1 MGKNKAKKGAPTP
14 KANEKPEVPQ
24 EQTNK
29 QEKPTPVEGKS
40 KIYPICNLF
49 IHKDKKVDEPVNETK
64 AEA

>member
-14 KANEKPEVPQ
+14 KANSKPEVPQ

-40 KIYPICNLF
+40 KILSNL
-49 IHKDKKVDEPVNETK
+49 
-64 AEA
+64 